1 MDKKDLEELKEWK
14 EKNLNYIETY
24 GVDIYKKGS
33 QKKKTEKI
41 INAIN
46 KIVKVI
52 LIIFCILIIF
62 GTGALLIYRWNI
74 IYDSLHINPKET
86 LEGMYKINLVE
97 VSKNID
103 SHQNGSYIF
112 ELKDNSEIRF
122 NVIVE
127 WASMNEDYA
136 DNCQKYYFEHWENTN
151 KDLIQTSV
159 TYYDEIILKYEQYIQ
174 ITGETEIEYAVKL
187 MYDLVK
193 FAGNKFSPDW
203 ELYLKIGE
211 NVRIYPF
218 DYYNID
224 LEKSI
229 NKVQSDYENLTKN
242 P

>member
-24 GVDIYKKGS
+24 GVDIYKNGNK
-33 QKKKTEKI
+33 KKKTEKV

-52 LIIFCILIIF
+52 LIIFCILIII
-62 GTGALLIYRWNI
+62 ALGVLLVYRWNI
-74 IYDSLHINPKET
+74 IYDSVHINAKET
-86 LEGMYKINLVE
+86 LEGMYKIKLVE

-112 ELKDNSEIRF
+112 ELKDNSEIKF
-122 NVIVE
+122 NVLVE

-136 DNCQKYYFEHWENTN
+136 DNCQKYYFEHWENNN
-151 KDLIQTSV
+151 KNNIQTNIA
-159 TYYDEIILKYEQYIQ
+159 YYEDIILKYQQYIQ
-174 ITGETEIEYAVKL
+174 IKDETEIEDAVKL
-187 MYDLVK
+187 LYDLAE
-193 FAGNKFSPDW
+193 FAGDKFSPDW
-203 ELYLKIGE
+203 ELYLKVDE
-211 NVRIYPF
+211 NTRIYPF
-218 DYYNID
+218 AYYNIN

-229 NKVQSDYENLTKN
+229 NTAKSEYENLTKN